1 MHSWHWGVSAILP
14 VLYIKRE
21 KKNSKSLSIKE
32 IRAKMSCFLKNIKV
46 FLFFFFF
53 FKLLKFI
60 IVSFHLVLILFV
72 LKIVLVYFC
81 SYIFIWFEYTV
92 IQYVSLWSSYR
103 QSDVVD
109 TGRIL
114 FSRNQKCCYPEV
126 FADWFSVWRV
136 KLLPKKEEKSE
147 NVFYVIHLTVIDFCC
162 SRREMCLR

>member
-1 MHSWHWGVSAILP
+1 MW
-14 VLYIKRE
+14 VLFCQCCISKE
-21 KKNSKSLSIKE
+21 KKKTAKALVLRRLGLKCHVFWKVSKYS
-32 IRAKMSCFLKNIKV
+32 
-46 FLFFFFF
+46 FFFSFF

>member
-1 MHSWHWGVSAILP
+1 M
-14 VLYIKRE
+14 
-21 KKNSKSLSIKE
+21 
-32 IRAKMSCFLKNIKV
+32 FLKSMKV
-46 FLFFFFF
+46 FPSF

-60 IVSFHLVLILFV
+60 IISFHLALILFV

-109 TGRIL
+109 PERIL

-126 FADWFSVWRV
+126 FCWFIYFCVTCEIV
-136 KLLPKKEEKSE
+136 AKKENKKRKKSK
-147 NVFYVIHLTVIDFCC
+147 VYFYVIHLTVTWFCC
-162 SRREMCLR
+162 SRRETCLQ